1 MANHYDRIFKENIE
15 PMIPFIA
22 RRLFG
27 IEMITKSEDLKDK
40 LQYTLEKEADY
51 LQRIIHTNPLEDY
64 ILHVECQVKDD
75 KEMLSRMLLYRAI
88 IFHKFKLP
96 VKQLVFYIGQ
106 GNSKMENL
114 LTQNDLAYNF
124 HLRDISQ
131 FNYENFIESNVPEEV
146 LLAIL
151 ANFEGENP
159 EVVIHKILQRLQQ
172 LSDQKLRLTK
182 YEKQL
187 EILSKLRKLQKQ
199 TIQTIKQMGWEYEL
213 ETDIRFL
220 QGVKK
225 GQKKGEQKGIAT
237 GIEKSKIEF
246 TQNLLLAG
254 VSDVVHISKLVG
266 VSTEFV
272 ENVKK
277 NLLEDNK

>member
-51 LQRIIHTNPLEDY
+51 LQRIIHPNPADDY

-106 GNSKMENL
+106 GNSKMESY

-131 FNYENFIESNVPEEV
+131 FNYANFIESNIPEEV

-159 EVVIHKILQRLQQ
+159 EVVIQKILQRLQQ

-199 TIQTIKQMGWEYEL
+199 NIQTIKQMGWEYEL

-225 GQKKGEQKGIAT
+225 GEKKGIATGIAT
-237 GIEKSKIEF
+237 GIEKSKTEF
-246 TQNLLLAG
+246 TKNLLMAG
-254 VSDVVHISKLVG
+254 ISDVAQISKLVG
-266 VSTEFV
+266 ESIEFV
-272 ENVKK
+272 ENVKR
-277 NLLEDNK
+277 NLAKEK